1 MRTFAAVAA
10 SLMVLGLATYAQQG
24 GFTTPSDNTPEAAR
38 LAASYDPTR
47 ATYITDADIEAA
59 VRRLRPDGNS
69 VNGVFLE
76 RHDPSTISGL
86 AYRIQ
91 VDRRRTPQNANQHR
105 TEAEVWAIVR
115 GSGTITTGGRIVE
128 TKGPDGKVTSRRIE
142 GGESRRVAK
151 GDFVMIP
158 EGVPH
163 YVTEANPELVFIGIE
178 FPRPR
183 AAQMPEATP
192 TN

>member
-10 SLMVLGLATYAQQG
+10 LLVILVSAGSAQQG
-24 GFTTPSDNTPEAAR
+24 GFTTPTDGPESAK
-38 LAASYDPTR
+38 LAATYDPTR

-59 VRRLRPDGNS
+59 VRRLRPDGVS
-69 VNGVFLE
+69 ANGVFVE
-76 RHDPSTISGL
+76 RHDASSISGL
-86 AYRIQ
+86 AYRLQI
-91 VDRRRTPQNANQHR
+91 DRRRLPQNANQHR

-115 GSGTITTGGRIVE
+115 GTGTITTGGRIVE
-128 TKGPDGKVTSRRIE
+128 TKRDGKVVSRSIE
-142 GGESRRVAK
+142 GGESRRVTK

-163 YVTEANPELVFIGIE
+163 YVTEASPELVFIGIE

-183 AAQMPEATP
+183 AAQMPEPAP

>member
-10 SLMVLGLATYAQQG
+10 LLISLVAVGSAQQG
-24 GFTTPSDNTPEAAR
+24 GFTTPTDGPESAK
-38 LAASYDPTR
+38 LAATYDPTR

-59 VRRLRPDGNS
+59 IRRLRPDGVS
-69 VNGVFLE
+69 ANGVFLE
-76 RHDPSTISGL
+76 RHDPSSISGL

-91 VDRRRTPQNANQHR
+91 VDRRRLPQNANQHR

-115 GSGTITTGGRIVE
+115 GTGTITTGGRIVE
-128 TKGPDGKVTSRRIE
+128 TKRDGKVVSRSIE
-142 GGESRRVAK
+142 GGESRRVTK

-163 YVTEANPELVFIGIE
+163 YVTEASPELVFIGIE

-183 AAQMPEATP
+183 AAQMPEPVP

>member
-10 SLMVLGLATYAQQG
+10 LLMSLVAVGSAQQG
-24 GFTTPSDNTPEAAR
+24 GFTTPTDGPESAK
-38 LAASYDPTR
+38 LAATYDPTR

-59 VRRLRPDGNS
+59 IRRLRPDGVS
-69 VNGVFLE
+69 ANGVFLE
-76 RHDPSTISGL
+76 RHDPSSISGL

-91 VDRRRTPQNANQHR
+91 VDRRRLPQNANQHR

-115 GSGTITTGGRIVE
+115 GTGTITTGGRIVE
-128 TKGPDGKVTSRRIE
+128 TKRDGKVVSRSIE
-142 GGESRRVAK
+142 GGESRRVTK

-163 YVTEANPELVFIGIE
+163 YVTEASPELVFIGIE

-183 AAQMPEATP
+183 AAQMPEPVP

>member
-10 SLMVLGLATYAQQG
+10 LLMILVSPGSTQQG
-24 GFTTPSDNTPEAAR
+24 GFTTPSEGDAAKLEA
-38 LAASYDPTR
+38 LAASNDPTR

-59 VRRLRPDGNS
+59 IRRLPPNGLS
-69 VNGVFLE
+69 VNGAFVD
-76 RHDPSTISGL
+76 RRDPASITGL
-86 AYRIQ
+86 AYRLQI
-91 VDRRRTPQNANQHR
+91 DRRRVPQNANAHR

-115 GSGTITTGGRIVE
+115 GSGTVTTGGKIVE
-128 TKGPDGKVTSRRIE
+128 TRKDGKVVSRAIE
-142 GGESRRVAK
+142 GGESRRVTR

-163 YVTEANPELVFIGIE
+163 YVTEASPELIFMAIE

-183 AAQMPEATP
+183 AAQMPPAP
-192 TN
+192 SN

>member
-10 SLMVLGLATYAQQG
+10 VLTVVVCVGFAQQG
-24 GFTTPSDNTPEAAR
+24 GFTTPSDNSPEAAK
-38 LAASYDPTR
+38 LAATYDPTR

-59 VRRLRPDGNS
+59 IRRLRPDGVS
-69 VNGVFLE
+69 ANGVFLE
-76 RHDPSTISGL
+76 RRDPSSISGL

-91 VDRRRTPQNANQHR
+91 VDRRRLPQNANQHR

-115 GSGTITTGGRIVE
+115 GTGTITTGGRIVE
-128 TKGPDGKVTSRRIE
+128 TKRDGKVVSRSIE
-142 GGESRRVAK
+142 GGESRRVTK

-163 YVTEANPELVFIGIE
+163 YVTEASPELVFIGIE

-183 AAQMPEATP
+183 AAQMPEPVP